1 MNARDDTQT
10 DSLRATLRTL
20 IDDAERVMGEL
31 GDEGSRRYRRAAR
44 SLDRQI
50 ANVRE
55 DLDDLHH
62 TAVRRARASA
72 RRADVYVHEHPYRIS
87 ASAAATGLLVGAVI
101 AFLLTRR

>member
-1 MNARDDTQT
+1 MDARDDTQT
-10 DSLRATLRTL
+10 ESLRATLRSL

-31 GDEGSRRYRRAAR
+31 GDEGSRRYRRAVR

-50 ANVRE
+50 TNVRE

-62 TAVRRARASA
+62 HAMRRARASM
-72 RRADVYVHEHPYRIS
+72 RRADVYAHEHPYQVS
-87 ASAAATGLLVGAVI
+87 ASAAATGLLIGAVI

>member
-1 MNARDDTQT
+1 MQARDDTQN

-31 GDEGSRRYRRAAR
+31 GDEGSRRYRQAVR
-44 SLDRQI
+44 SLDRQLSN
-50 ANVRE
+50 ARE

-62 TAVRRARASA
+62 TAMRRARASV
-72 RRADVYVHEHPYRIS
+72 RRADVYAHEHPYRIS
-87 ASAAATGLLVGAVI
+87 ASAAATGLLIGAVI